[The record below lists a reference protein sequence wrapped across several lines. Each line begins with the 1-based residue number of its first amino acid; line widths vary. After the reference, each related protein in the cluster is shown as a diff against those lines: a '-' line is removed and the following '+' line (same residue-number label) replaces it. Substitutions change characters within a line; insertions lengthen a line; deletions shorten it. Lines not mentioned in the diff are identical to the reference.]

1 MTENLAKSDQELF
14 EEVVEK
20 ALAEGV
26 ANREAFEQ
34 MVDDVL
40 EGHRRW
46 MELDD
51 DQNIEEKEEK
61 LKARWPEYEQQLNDQ
76 VA

>member
-1 MTENLAKSDQELF
+1 MTENLAKTDQELF

-20 ALAEGV
+20 SLAEGV
-26 ANREAFEQ
+26 ADREAFEQ

-61 LKARWPEYEQQLNDQ
+61 LKARWPEYEQRLNDQ